1 MRALRSPVVRVTS
14 LQETRL
20 PCGEKTK
27 GRLRVLLTYER
38 PMPIST
44 PEVTDLLQSWSRGD
58 AAALER
64 LVPLIF
70 DDLRRMARRHLRGE
84 RDSHTLQPTALVHE
98 VYLKLAD
105 QRSADWQNREQ
116 FFAVTSL
123 IMRRVLQ
130 DYGKGRQT
138 AKRGKDVAKVP
149 LEEAFAAGL
158 GQDVDILALHDAL
171 GVLETLDPR
180 QHRIVELKFFYGFE
194 HEEIAEL
201 LGISVTT
208 SKREWK
214 KAKLWLL
221 RELSRK

>member
-1 MRALRSPVVRVTS
+1 
-14 LQETRL
+14 
-20 PCGEKTK
+20 
-27 GRLRVLLTYER
+27 
-38 PMPIST
+38 MPTLT

-58 AAALER
+58 AAALDR

-98 VYLKLAD
+98 VYVKLAD
-105 QRSADWQNREQ
+105 QRSADWQNRDQ
-116 FFAVTSL
+116 FFAVASL

-130 DYGKGRQT
+130 DYAKRRQT
-138 AKRGKDVAKVP
+138 ARRGKDFAKIP
-149 LEEAFAAGL
+149 LEEAFAVGEGKSEDL
-158 GQDVDILALHDAL
+158 VALQDAL
-171 GVLETLDPR
+171 GVLETFDPR
-180 QHRIVELKFFYGFE
+180 QHRIVELKFFFGFE

-208 SKREWK
+208 SKRELK